1 MRKHLLQVAGLVLC
15 LPLAFTSCTPKE
27 TQSLLLPASALGE
40 VLAEETARL
49 AGARKQIV
57 LITRDASW
65 GPASNAENSFREALK
80 KQGLTILNTKS
91 ANVGDPMKSGQ
102 IGLKAADLL
111 EVMMQKSTDVGA
123 IVSFAGAP
131 LLNPAEATTFPA
143 EHPPLLVVATA
154 ALGDAPG
161 MPGDRMMLGHM
172 LDARMVQLAIVD
184 GADPAAPKPP
194 KADAAHN
201 LFHQNYQILREAELK

>member
-1 MRKHLLQVAGLVLC
+1 MRNYHLKVAGLVLC

-27 TQSLLLPASALGE
+27 TQSLLLPASALGV
-40 VLAEETARL
+40 VLAEETAHL

-57 LITRDASW
+57 LITPDASW
-65 GPASNAENSFREALK
+65 GPASTAEKSFKDALK
-80 KQGLTILNTKS
+80 KQGVAILAIKS
-91 ANVGDPMKSGQ
+91 VNVGDPMKSGQ

-111 EVMMQKSTDVGA
+111 DAVQKSADIGA

-131 LLNPAEATTFPA
+131 LVNPADASAFPA

-154 ALGDAPG
+154 SLGDLPG
-161 MPGDRMMLGHM
+161 VPGDRMALGRM

-184 GADPAAPKPP
+184 GADPAAPKSA
-194 KADAAHN
+194 KADATHD
-201 LFHQNYQILREAELK
+201 LFHQNYLILREPGQK